1 MSSSDGWRLD
11 ILDEGQ
17 MKRLDYD
24 GLLRF
29 HQGGAKWGATVAF
42 RALQRAGR
50 YLSAGGLWDR
60 RSLTVTSAHPGP
72 GVQDAVEYVTRCVG
86 RGRYLLTRPELAGQC
101 GHDVQYAWW
110 VDDGTKIISVQLR
123 EGFVP
128 EDFFTLVD
136 RIDSA
141 AEQPEDR
148 DRLELVKGQLI
159 DRLWTEPLEVLFRV
173 TEAAGAPGATVLPC
187 TS

>member
-1 MSSSDGWRLD
+1 MSPSDGWRLD

-29 HQGGAKWGATVAF
+29 HQGSAKWGATVAF

-72 GVQDAVEYVTRCVG
+72 GVRDAVEYVTRCVG
-86 RGRYLLTRPELAGQC
+86 RGRYLLTRPDLAGHC
-101 GHDVQYAWW
+101 GYDMQYAWW
-110 VDDGTKIISVQLR
+110 IDDGTRIVSVRLR
-123 EGFVP
+123 EEFVP
-128 EDFFTLVD
+128 EDFFVLID
-136 RIDSA
+136 RMETA
-141 AEQPEDR
+141 MEQPGDR
-148 DRLELVKGQLI
+148 DRLEDVKGQLI
-159 DRLWTEPLEVLFRV
+159 DRLWTEPLDVLFDV
-173 TEAAGAPGATVLPC
+173 TEIPREPGAAVSPC
-187 TS
+187 TN